1 MKDGNQLAP
10 DAAGRCLS
18 RGASAAERM
27 AEDTATEII
36 LPKE

>member
-1 MKDGNQLAP
+1 VKDGNQLAP
-10 DAAGRCLS
+10 DAAGRSLS

-27 AEDTATEII
+27 AEDTATEMI